1 MGTTRSLL
9 SCMRKSYRDSVN
21 NNSGSRPSDKGVG
34 GGGGGGDHPDPEIR
48 GGGRLL
54 KKFFRPFGP
63 QFGLKIRGC
72 PGPSGSSPRQSL
84 RCFNFSTALN
94 REERCDVTL
103 PW

>member
-54 KKFFRPFGP
+54 KKFFSAVRTSVWSKNKG
-63 QFGLKIRGC
+63 
-72 PGPSGSSPRQSL
+72 
-84 RCFNFSTALN
+84 
-94 REERCDVTL
+94 L
-103 PW
+103 PWPLWLLP